1 MKINFVFLVFII
13 FYFLFSNTQANIEI
27 KLKIDNEIVTN
38 IDIKN
43 EEKYLSFLRPNLKNL
58 PDNEMKKIAQNSLV
72 REIIKKKE
80 LKRIFNDEDQNK
92 KLMEEIKKNLFKFKN
107 VSNENEFI
115 NLTKKNGIEYD
126 IILEKMK
133 YEAMWN
139 ELIFQKYSTFVKV
152 DDNKL
157 KKDLKIKI
165 TKNKKFEYNLSE
177 ILFDIKKDENLD
189 QKYQKV
195 LKYAKN
201 NTFKIAATKFSISNS
216 SNKGGEIG
224 WVKETLLSENLNN
237 MLGKMKIGEISTPIK
252 YPNGYLILKVIDK
265 KEMKQIINLERE
277 LNDLINFEK
286 NKQLNQFSLLFYKK
300 LKQNTI
306 INEY

>member
-1 MKINFVFLVFII
+1 
-13 FYFLFSNTQANIEI
+13 
-27 KLKIDNEIVTN
+27 
-38 IDIKN
+38 
-43 EEKYLSFLRPNLKNL
+43 
-58 PDNEMKKIAQNSLV
+58 
-72 REIIKKKE
+72 
-80 LKRIFNDEDQNK
+80 
-92 KLMEEIKKNLFKFKN
+92 
-107 VSNENEFI
+107 
-115 NLTKKNGIEYD
+115 
-126 IILEKMK
+126 MK